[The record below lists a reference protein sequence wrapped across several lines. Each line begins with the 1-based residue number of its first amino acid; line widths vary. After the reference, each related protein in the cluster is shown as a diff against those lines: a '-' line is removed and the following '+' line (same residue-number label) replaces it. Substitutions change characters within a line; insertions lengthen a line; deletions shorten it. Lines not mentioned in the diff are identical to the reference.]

1 MSSIL
6 SNTRSSG
13 SNLFDSLHGVSAS
26 QSVCSVMKLQDLRL
40 TRNNLLSFDLTSRK
54 AAGNAPVVSSSG
66 SCLIGPILILEP
78 YLIVVFFIV
87 HIVVFFVL

>member
-1 MSSIL
+1 
-6 SNTRSSG
+6 
-13 SNLFDSLHGVSAS
+13 
-26 QSVCSVMKLQDLRL
+26 MKLQDLRL

-54 AAGNAPVVSSSG
+54 AAGNAPVVSSGG